1 MEKIIYLIKNKNFE
15 EILNYS
21 KLLTDEERF
30 STITLLKGIDID
42 ADILKKVG
50 TDLKGKER
58 DDFYENRQELDIC
71 LSYFL
76 ITCVRQYDELKLLE
90 TKHEFF
96 TSNPFYKFIATGY
109 FKPIVDFYKLFPPNY
124 LIKVLKDLS
133 KERFRN
139 INFKV
144 LWKLYENNWVEFD
157 EEFFVRSLF
166 NLQGFDNNHFD
177 DAQYLM
183 HHPESIEKV
192 FCQFYKYEIPILDSI
207 KANSI
212 DYSNGLS
219 AKASVYW
226 TEVLK
231 ILIQNKVIQN
241 RNLISQL
248 LESLLNN
255 WKKPHLDWF
264 VRLLELLQPT
274 KEELIANQA
283 TLFSILGT
291 SQTSLINYVI
301 ITIKG
306 IYTDPKFDYLSFLE
320 NVSIVFSNDK
330 ISKSLLIVLDIIES
344 YLSKSY
350 KIPLDYR
357 NQLSL
362 LFMQTDAKI
371 QEKTAKILI
380 RHFNDNELAGIV
392 SPFLLNLKQV
402 AKDILQV
409 EDAYSL
415 NVTETISE
423 IKTNK
428 QITHISNWDEL
439 LMFIGTCIRTKSI
452 CDIELFF
459 EGIIQLQS
467 EIPEDYVKQIKPFTK
482 PLFAKFY
489 ESDTLTAFTLFLE
502 AWINQSVDGIVKMD
516 FKYLPFLGKKAK
528 MTFLKLQAKDKL
540 PFLSTPT
547 HEPFYV
553 HPGILLERIKVYE
566 NSKSNIDL
574 EDLIVA
580 CNRIIIKELDADYSE
595 ILKSLNAYY
604 ADAIRYLFGQLTQI
618 NYSNNT
624 LALWT
629 QITRIKYPNGV
640 FKEFEKSKVSDYPAI
655 VHPFIIGFKVEK
667 DEREYGTWYRLN
679 LENNWNYHWYNKEK
693 VKRLESI
700 FYNTASMQKAS
711 RVDIYSQF
719 TLNPNYVD
727 LILCRYIPDVSTGNE
742 VGGFEECL
750 FPMQFILDYQIRIYH
765 SAWIYVAVCLLF
777 EKKISRDLASEYIQ
791 LAISRNE
798 DLTHLAKIISKLIN
812 DKYAPVNRFIEYLDK
827 PNHTKESKL
836 FQLSVL
842 ASCIKNFDKLNL
854 PVNSKKMIQYYKEL
868 QNSLKLNVEKEIEDK
883 ILEIKK

>member
-1 MEKIIYLIKNKNFE
+1 MEQIINLIKNKNFE
-15 EILNYS
+15 EILNFS
-21 KLLTDEERF
+21 KLLSDEERF

-50 TDLKGKER
+50 IDLKGKER

-71 LSYFL
+71 LDYFL
-76 ITCVRQYDELKLLE
+76 ITCVRRYDDLKLLE

-96 TSNPFYKFIATGY
+96 TSNPYYKFIATGY
-109 FKPIVDFYKLFPPNY
+109 FKPIVDFYKIIPPDY
-124 LIKVLKDLS
+124 LNKVLKDLS

-166 NLQGFDNNHFD
+166 NLQGFDNNHID
-177 DAQYLM
+177 DAQFLM
-183 HHPESIEKV
+183 HNPESIDKV

-231 ILIQNKVIQN
+231 ILIQNNVFKN

-255 WKKPHLDWF
+255 WKKPHLDWH
-264 VRLLELLQPT
+264 VRLLELFQPT
-274 KEELIANQA
+274 KEELIVNQS

-291 SQTSLINYVI
+291 GQTSLINYVV

-306 IYTDPKFDYLSFLE
+306 IYSDPKFDYLSFLE

-330 ISKSLLIVLDIIES
+330 ISKSLLTVLDMIET
-344 YLSKSY
+344 YLVKSY
-350 KIPLDYR
+350 KIPLEYR
-357 NQLSL
+357 NQFCL

-380 RHFNDNELAGIV
+380 RYFNDNELGLLV
-392 SPFLLNLKQV
+392 SPFLPNLKQA

-409 EDAYSL
+409 EDADSL

-423 IKTNK
+423 TKTDK
-428 QITHISNWDEL
+428 QITQISNWDEL
-439 LMFIGTCIRTKSI
+439 LMHIGKCIRTKSI

-489 ESDTLTAFTLFLE
+489 ENDTLTAFTLFLE
-502 AWINQSVDGIVKMD
+502 AWTTQSKDSIGKMD
-516 FKYLPFLGKKAK
+516 FKYIPFLGKKAK

-553 HPGILLERIKVYE
+553 HPGILLERIKTYE
-566 NSKSNIDL
+566 ISKSNIDL

-580 CNRIIIKELDADYSE
+580 CNRIIIKELDNDYSE
-595 ILKSLNAYY
+595 LLKSLNGYY
-604 ADAIRYLFGQLTQI
+604 ADAIRYLFGQSTQV
-618 NYSNNT
+618 NYSNDT

-640 FKEFEKSKVSDYPAI
+640 FKEFEKSKVSNYPAI
-655 VHPFIIGFKVEK
+655 INPFNIGFTIEK
-667 DEREYGTWYRLN
+667 DERNYGTWYRLI
-679 LENNWNYHWYNKEK
+679 LDYNWNYSWYLKEK
-693 VKRLESI
+693 IVRPEPI

-711 RVDIYSQF
+711 RVDIYSQL
-719 TLNPNYVD
+719 TLNPNYID
-727 LILCRYIPDVSTGNE
+727 SMLCRYIPDTSTGNE

-750 FPMQFILDYQIRIYH
+750 YPMQFILEHQIRIFH
-765 SAWIYVAVCLLF
+765 SGWIYVAVCLLF

-798 DLTHLAKIISKLIN
+798 DLTKLAEIISKLIN
-812 DKYAPVNRFIEYLDK
+812 DKFAPVNRFIEFLDK
-827 PNHTKESKL
+827 PNQTKEIRL
-836 FQLSVL
+836 FQFTVL
-842 ASCIKNFDKLNL
+842 ACIIQNFDKLNL
-854 PVNSKKMIQYYKEL
+854 PVNSKKIVQYYKEL
-868 QNSLKLNVEKEIEDK
+868 QNSLKLNMDKDVEEK
-883 ILEIKK
+883 IVEIKK